1 MLNNLIENSV
11 RNIEDRNQQRRA
23 RLLSIMLV
31 GVAIITLFSTISV
44 LVLEFFNILDEGI
57 NLYLAT
63 IGLFFSTFAIFY
75 INRRGKVLLAS
86 TIFIILI
93 TIAISFADSPDE
105 LLAGRSLTFFII
117 PIMMASFLIRSY
129 ASFIA
134 ASMLTLEH
142 LFLWNFSNVQADFS
156 IFGMVGFF
164 LFALITWLAARSLE
178 QALDQARNINV
189 RLDRMVG
196 ERTKELAE
204 ANAYLEVSNERLKEL
219 DVLKSKFVSDVSH
232 ELRTPISNISIY
244 LEMLEDIIK
253 KLGQS
258 LPQKAVEF
266 IDIAR
271 QETER
276 LSRLIN
282 AILDSSRLEQ
292 SMANPDMVPVDVHE
306 LIQTVVEANRPNA
319 EVKGLAFEL
328 TMTEGNP
335 KVLADSAQLKQVFT
349 NLVANAVNY
358 TAEGKIS
365 LSTDIAG
372 DWVKFIIQDSGMGI
386 ESDDIPHL
394 FERFYRGQQAS
405 RSSIPGTG
413 LGLAITKEIIELHQ
427 GEIEVQS
434 EINVGTTFIINFPIH
449 KEVA

>member
-134 ASMLTLEH
+134 ASILTLEH

-178 QALDQARNINV
+178 QALDQAHEINQN
-189 RLDRMVG
+189 LDRLVG
-196 ERTKELAE
+196 ERTAELAE

-219 DVLKSKFVSDVSH
+219 DTLKSKFVSDVSH

-244 LEMLEDIIK
+244 LEMLEGLIK
-253 KLGQS
+253 KLQTTI
-258 LPQKAVEF
+258 PEKAISF
-266 IDIAR
+266 IDVAR
-271 QETER
+271 QETKR
-276 LSRLIN
+276 LSTLIN
-282 AILDSSRLEQ
+282 DILDSSRLEQ
-292 SMANPDMVPVDVHE
+292 SMANPEMVPVDVHE
-306 LIQTVVEANRPNA
+306 LVQSVVETNRINA
-319 EVKGLAFEL
+319 ESKGLALNLNL
-328 TMTEGNP
+328 TNGSP
-335 KVLADSAQLKQVFT
+335 KILADAAQLKQVFT
-349 NLVANAVNY
+349 NLVANSVNY
-358 TAEGKIS
+358 TIKGKINI
-365 LSTDIAG
+365 TTMVMG
-372 DWVKFIIQDSGMGI
+372 DTFTFLIQDTGMGI
-386 ESDDIPHL
+386 ASDDIPHL

-434 EINVGTTFIINFPIH
+434 ELNIGTTFIINFPIH
-449 KEVA
+449 KEAA